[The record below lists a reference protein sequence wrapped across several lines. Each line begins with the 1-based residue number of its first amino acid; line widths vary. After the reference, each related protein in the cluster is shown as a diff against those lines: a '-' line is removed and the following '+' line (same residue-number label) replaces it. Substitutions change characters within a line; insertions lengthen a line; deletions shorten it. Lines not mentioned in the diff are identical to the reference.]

1 MTAHS
6 PIGKNPAEFGVEP
19 ITKEILFAHNDIDFK
34 DETGIDHSKFSF
46 GLKKSLLNYMHGINF
61 EIPLKDWF
69 DFKIPKTTID
79 PNYIHDCLLEEE
91 SFIFKGNSKLI
102 FLDKNAQVENF
113 IKSKKG
119 NSSEFTRLTFHLKTN
134 IIKLELERNKAEW
147 LMKIFSKNSTENPI
161 KITLQQLKTQ
171 FEEHFE
177 DFELFWFSKPMQQLK
192 ENGVILSL

>member
-1 MTAHS
+1 
-6 PIGKNPAEFGVEP
+6 
-19 ITKEILFAHNDIDFK
+19 
-34 DETGIDHSKFSF
+34 
-46 GLKKSLLNYMHGINF
+46 
-61 EIPLKDWF
+61 
-69 DFKIPKTTID
+69 
-79 PNYIHDCLLEEE
+79 LEEE

-134 IIKLELERNKAEW
+134 IVKLELERNKAEW
-147 LMKIFSKNSTENPI
+147 LMKVFSKNSTENPI